1 MARRSKRKSA
11 PRRTNNLSLTG
22 VAQSYIVGSAMT
34 RAAFGMGLAPFLSE
48 GWLTPST
55 KTQATAIGMGSGWV
69 QGVSLAE
76 LVQEIVPG
84 GKDGGFGS
92 KFSLGQAVKANM
104 KQYGPQAVVTA
115 IATPVAF
122 RVARRLMSRSGVTRY
137 ANKGFKMAGLP
148 VRV

>member
-1 MARRSKRKSA
+1 
-11 PRRTNNLSLTG
+11 
-22 VAQSYIVGSAMT
+22 MT

-48 GWLTPST
+48 GWLTPAT
-55 KTQATAIGMGSGWV
+55 KTPATAIGMGSGWV

-92 KFSLGQAVKANM
+92 KVSLGKAVKANM

-122 RVARRLMSRSGVTRY
+122 RVARRLMSRAGVTRY

>member
-11 PRRTNNLSLTG
+11 PRKTNNLSLTG

-34 RAAFGMGLAPFLSE
+34 RAAFGMGLAPFLTE
-48 GWLTPST
+48 GWLTPAT
-55 KTQATAIGMGSGWV
+55 KTPATAIGMGSGWV

-76 LVQEIVPG
+76 LIQEVVPG
-84 GKDGGFGS
+84 GKDGNFGS
-92 KFSLGQAVKANM
+92 GFSLGRAVKANM
-104 KQYGPQAVVTA
+104 KQFGPGAVATA

-122 RVARRLMSRSGVTRY
+122 RIARRLMSRSGVTRY
-137 ANKGFKMAGLP
+137 ANKAFKMTGLP

>member
-1 MARRSKRKSA
+1 MAPRSKRKS
-11 PRRTNNLSLTG
+11 PRKTQTNLSLTG

-34 RAAFGMGLAPFLSE
+34 RAAFGMGLVPFLSE
-48 GWLTPST
+48 GWLTPAT
-55 KTQATAIGMGSGWV
+55 KTPATAIGMGSGWV

-84 GKDGGFGS
+84 GKDGNFGS
-92 KFSLGQAVKANM
+92 GFSLERAVKANM
-104 KQYGPQAVVTA
+104 KQYGPRAVVTA

-122 RVARRLMSRSGVTRY
+122 RIARRLMSRSGVTRY
-137 ANKGFKMAGLP
+137 ANKAFKMTGLP